1 MGGFMNSLCAVD
13 RGYTWVAEW
22 EPHQAT
28 WISWP
33 YRETTWPGRL
43 HTIPPV
49 TELIIR
55 TLAEVETVH
64 VLGGPSESFRIA
76 TETLSG
82 TPNVYVHEIPTNDVW
97 IRDYGPT
104 FVVDRSKKKLGA
116 VRWIFNAW
124 GNKYQP
130 YDDDAKAS
138 SRICRRLDSSG
149 KWRFE
154 NFEDSESLAD
164 PLEHFSSRLVCE
176 GGALET
182 DGQGTLLTTSSAVVT
197 GTRNPDWTREEIEQ
211 EFKRQLGVTKV
222 LWIDGGELAGDDTDS
237 HIDQL
242 VRFIRPGLVFAAVS
256 STSDDSNAPHLA
268 KQYQTL
274 KESSDAQGRPLDIIT
289 LQTPP
294 PRMIQGHRVPESYC
308 NYYMANGIVLVPQFG
323 YRATDSAAVGKLQEH
338 YPDRDIIPIDA
349 SDFILGLGAF
359 HCATQQQPAV

>member
-1 MGGFMNSLCAVD
+1 MNPRTAVD
-13 RGYTWVAEW
+13 CGYTWVAEW

-43 HTIPPV
+43 HTIAPV
-49 TELIIR
+49 TERIIR

-64 VLGGPSESFRIA
+64 VLGGPSETFQAASKA
-76 TETLSG
+76 LADA
-82 TPNVYVHEIPTNDVW
+82 PKVLVHNIPTNDVW

-104 FVVDRSKKKLGA
+104 FVVHPQKKQLGA

-138 SRICRRLDSSG
+138 ARICRGLDPNG
-149 KWRFE
+149 LWRFT
-154 NFEDSESLAD
+154 ESQELGQAI
-164 PLEHFSSRLVCE
+164 EQFASSLVCE

-182 DGQGTLLTTSSAVVT
+182 DGQGTLLSTSSAVIT
-197 GTRNPDWTREEIEQ
+197 GTRNPRWSREQIEQ
-211 EFKRQLGVTKV
+211 EFQQQLGVSKI

-242 VRFIRPGLVFAAVS
+242 VRFIRPGAVFAAVS

-268 KQYQTL
+268 KQYQVL
-274 KESSDAQGRPLDIIT
+274 KECVDAQGRT
-289 LQTPP
+289 LQIVPLKTPP
-294 PRMIQGHRVPESYC
+294 PRLIQGRRVPESYC
-308 NYYMANGIVLVPQFG
+308 NYYMANGIVIVPQFG
-323 YRATDSAAVGKLQEH
+323 YRSTDSAALGILKEH
-338 YPDRDIIPIDA
+338 YPDRDIVPIDA

>member
-1 MGGFMNSLCAVD
+1 MKAINAVD
-13 RGYTWVAEW
+13 AGYRWVAEW
-22 EPHQAT
+22 EPHEAT

-43 HTIPPV
+43 HTIPPI

-64 VLGGPSESFRIA
+64 VLGGPSESFDVA
-76 TETLSG
+76 SKALDG
-82 TPNVYVHEIPTNDVW
+82 AKNVHVHNIPTNDVW

-104 FVVDRSKKKLGA
+104 FVVDRASKKLGA

-124 GNKYQP
+124 GNKYEP

-138 SRICRRLDSSG
+138 ARICRGLNQRG
-149 KWRFE
+149 IWRFDE
-154 NFEDSESLAD
+154 EIEPDQALVHFDSK
-164 PLEHFSSRLVCE
+164 LVCE

-197 GTRNPDWTREEIEQ
+197 GTRNPNWTREQIEQ
-211 EFKRQLGVTKV
+211 EFKRQLGVSKV

-242 VRFIRPGLVFAAVS
+242 VRFIRPGMVFAAIS
-256 STSDDSNAPHLA
+256 STTDDSNATHLA
-268 KQYQTL
+268 KQYQL
-274 KESSDAQGRPLDIIT
+274 LRESSDAQGRSLEIVP

-294 PRMIQGHRVPESYC
+294 PRMILGRRVPESYC
-308 NYYMANGIVLVPQFG
+308 NYYMANGIILVPQFG
-323 YRATDSAAVGKLQEH
+323 YRITDSAAVGILKEH
-338 YPDRDIIPIDA
+338 YPDREIIPIDA

>member
-1 MGGFMNSLCAVD
+1 MSAVD
-13 RGYTWVAEW
+13 GGYRWVAEW

-43 HTIPPV
+43 HAIPPV
-49 TELIIR
+49 TELMIR

-64 VLGGPSESFRIA
+64 VLGGPSQSYEVARK
-76 TETLSG
+76 TLEGVS
-82 TPNVYVHEIPTNDVW
+82 NVHVHQIPTNDVW

-104 FVVDRSKKKLGA
+104 FVVNRAERKLGA

-124 GNKYQP
+124 GNKYHP
-130 YDDDAKAS
+130 YDDDARAS
-138 SRICRRLDSSG
+138 KRICSRLDSRGVWGAIES
-149 KWRFE
+149 
-154 NFEDSESLAD
+154 SESFVSID
-164 PLEHFSSRLVCE
+164 QFESTLVCE

-182 DGQGTLLTTSSAVVT
+182 DGQGTLMTTSSAVVT
-197 GTRNPDWTREEIEQ
+197 GTRNPGIRRDRIEQ
-211 EFKRQLGVTKV
+211 EFKSQLGIDKV
-222 LWIDGGELAGDDTDS
+222 LWVDGGELAGDDTDS

-242 VRFIRPGLVFAAVS
+242 VRFIRPGMVFAAVS
-256 STSDDSNAPHLA
+256 FTSDDSNAPHLA
-268 KQYQTL
+268 KQYEFLRNCT
-274 KESSDAQGRPLDIIT
+274 DAQGRSLEIIP

-308 NYYMANGIVLVPQFG
+308 NYYMANGIILVPQFG
-323 YRATDSAAVGKLQEH
+323 YRVTDSAAVGILKEH